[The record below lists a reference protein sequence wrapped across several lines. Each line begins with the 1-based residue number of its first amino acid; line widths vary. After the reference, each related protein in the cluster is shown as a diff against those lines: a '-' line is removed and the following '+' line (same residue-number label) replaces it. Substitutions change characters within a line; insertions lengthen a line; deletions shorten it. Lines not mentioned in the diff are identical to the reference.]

1 MKVIRTVEGLTR
13 IIKEKKQLNRT
24 IGFVPTMG
32 YLHEGHV
39 TLMDQCRKETD
50 VVVVSIFVNP
60 LQFGPNEDFERYPRD
75 EERDAHLALTH
86 GADILFLPSMEEMY
100 PSTRSIEMTVVKR
113 NDVLCGRSRQGH
125 FDGVVTVLTKL
136 FHLTQADVAY
146 FGLKD
151 AQQVAIV
158 KGLIDD
164 YNFPIKIRTIQTVRE
179 SDGLAKSSRN
189 VYLTEEERN
198 QATNIY
204 KSLLLAQNSISEG
217 NKNIDQIKEKMIG
230 WIKQNT
236 SATIDYIEILDYPS
250 LEQIETINKRTIIA
264 IAVHFTKVRL
274 IDNVIVNENGDII
287 EKVFS

>member
-75 EERDAHLALTH
+75 EERDAHLALSH

-264 IAVHFTKVRL
+264 IAVHFTNVRL